1 MKGNIISRVSRI
13 INGGFNSLVD
23 AVESAAPETIME
35 QAIEEVNEAIRDVR
49 NELGKV
55 LADKHLANSR
65 LQELHS
71 KCAELTE
78 QTELAVNQNRDDLAE
93 AAISMQ
99 LDLEAQLPILEKQL
113 AELSETEQELES
125 YIFALQ
131 GKQGEMRA
139 ELAAFR
145 QSRKTPIPGAPT
157 AGAGKNSPANKVM
170 QAEAAFDRVL
180 ESGGGFRPQLPTQNP
195 QTRKALAELQEL
207 SRNNRVQ
214 ERLAAIKSKREN

>member
-49 NELGKV
+49 YELGKI

-65 LQELHS
+65 LQELRS

-93 AAISMQ
+93 TAISMQ
-99 LDLEAQLPILEKQL
+99 LDLEAQLPIIEKQL
-113 AELSETEQELES
+113 AELSGTEQELES

-145 QSRKTPIPGAPT
+145 QSRKAPIPGGTT
-157 AGAGKNSPANKVM
+157 AGTGKNSPANKVM

-180 ESGGGFRPQLPTQNP
+180 ESGGGFRPQMPAQDP

-207 SRNNRVQ
+207 SRKNRVQ